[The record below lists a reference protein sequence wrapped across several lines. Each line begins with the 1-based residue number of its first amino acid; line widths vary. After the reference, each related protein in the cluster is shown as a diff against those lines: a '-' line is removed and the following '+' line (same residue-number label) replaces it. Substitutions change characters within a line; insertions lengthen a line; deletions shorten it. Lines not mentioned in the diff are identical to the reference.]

1 VKKQTFEQ
9 INQQQSKAYRKRSGA
24 MPTVLIERSDK
35 TITVGNLDMRT
46 QDVLF
51 TEDGQI
57 KAHPNVPAELLT
69 DEHQQKLAAVLAGVA
84 LRGSEQTPLIEEQ
97 PKDTFASVT
106 AEMNQLGETISD
118 KDRVAVWRYAT
129 AVHDYEIHN
138 AFAQLQPEVR
148 AVAMQMR
155 DLYDKRSKTRS
166 Q

>member
-1 VKKQTFEQ
+1 MKKQTFEQ

-35 TITVGNLDMRT
+35 TITVGNLDMNT

-51 TEDGQI
+51 TEDGQN
-57 KAHPNVPAELLT
+57 KAHPNVPVELLT

-106 AEMNQLGETISD
+106 AEMNRLGETISD
-118 KDRVAVWRYAT
+118 EHRVAVWRYAT
-129 AVHDYEIHN
+129 ALSENEMNY
-138 AFAQLQPEVR
+138 AYARLRPEVR
-148 AVAMQMR
+148 AAARDMR